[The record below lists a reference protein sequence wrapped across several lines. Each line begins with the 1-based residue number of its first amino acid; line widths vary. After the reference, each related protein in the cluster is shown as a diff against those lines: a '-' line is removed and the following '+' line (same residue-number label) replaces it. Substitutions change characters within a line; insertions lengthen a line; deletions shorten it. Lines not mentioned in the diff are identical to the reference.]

1 MATSAFFSVALPTST
16 TDDQLVRIYEWGKS
30 NCLQCN
36 IIQDGG
42 VYTIIL
48 ERNDERDL
56 RSRQRLMLTN
66 LKNWGIDTSK
76 LQKGW
81 VKLLTE
87 TEYERITHKDV
98 PTDFISEGSASPS
111 DSETCG
117 VPSPAEPTLELKYPT
132 MLSRIYR
139 AEDQPLFK
147 LKPPKNI
154 LRSARTVKAI

>member
-30 NCLQCN
+30 NCLQCM
-36 IIQDGG
+36 IVHGGG
-42 VYTIIL
+42 VYTIL
-48 ERNDERDL
+48 LQRNDEKDL

-87 TEYERITHKDV
+87 NEYERITHV
-98 PTDFISEGSASPS
+98 PTDIDSEGSASPS

-117 VPSPAEPTLELKYPT
+117 VSSPAEPTLEFKYPA
-132 MLSRIYR
+132 MLNRICR
-139 AEDQPLFK
+139 DEQP

-154 LRSARTVKAI
+154 LRSAQTIKAI

>member
-30 NCLQCN
+30 NCSQCN

-42 VYTIIL
+42 VYTIL
-48 ERNDERDL
+48 LQRNDEKDL

-66 LKNWGIDTSK
+66 LKNWGIDTSM

-87 TEYERITHKDV
+87 NEHERITHKDA
-98 PTDFISEGSASPS
+98 TDI
-111 DSETCG
+111 DSEAAT
-117 VPSPAEPTLELKYPT
+117 PSRTQDAVRVGQLR
-132 MLSRIYR
+132 LSY
-139 AEDQPLFK
+139 AH
-147 LKPPKNI
+147 
-154 LRSARTVKAI
+154 